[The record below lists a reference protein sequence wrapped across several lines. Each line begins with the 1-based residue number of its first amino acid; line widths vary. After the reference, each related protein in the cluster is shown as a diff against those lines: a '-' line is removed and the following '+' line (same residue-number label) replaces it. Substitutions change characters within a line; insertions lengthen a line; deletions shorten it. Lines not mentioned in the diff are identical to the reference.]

1 MRLSVLSALPAAI
14 ALAFA
19 LPASALDMP
28 ETKVTMET
36 CMSAALT
43 KVDGKVS
50 SMKLEIED
58 GKPLYEFEIKTS
70 NRQTWELECDAM
82 TGEIVETSR
91 TADRNDK
98 EFKAAAKVLEKDA
111 RKMALEKYPG
121 KVTSSELEIAEGR
134 AVYEV
139 EIDAA
144 DGRKLE
150 VEVDAATGEI
160 GKTEVESEERT
171 IYEIGG

>member
-1 MRLSVLSALPAAI
+1 MRLPVMPAASATLVL
-14 ALAFA
+14 ALA
-19 LPASALDMP
+19 LPASAFEMP
-28 ETKVTMET
+28 QTKVTMEA
-36 CMSAALT
+36 CMSAVLT

-50 SMKLEIED
+50 SLKLEIED

-91 TADRNDK
+91 IADRNDK

-121 KVTSSELEIAEGR
+121 KVTSSELEIADGR

-139 EIDAA
+139 EIDTA
-144 DGRKLE
+144 DGRELE
-150 VEVDAATGEI
+150 VQVDAATGEI
-160 GKTEVESEERT
+160 GKIEVESEERT